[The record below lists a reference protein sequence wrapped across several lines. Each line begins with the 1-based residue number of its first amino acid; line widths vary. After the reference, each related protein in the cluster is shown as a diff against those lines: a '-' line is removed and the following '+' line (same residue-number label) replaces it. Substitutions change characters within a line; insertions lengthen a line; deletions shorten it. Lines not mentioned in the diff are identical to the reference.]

1 MSLWR
6 IIHKIITKRHKIACV
21 NTPTV
26 VQYIQ
31 IMETKIV
38 ESTVPPKKASFLKD
52 TAIFVIIA
60 LAVILPIRFFVVQ
73 PFIVD
78 GSSMDP
84 TFATNQYLIVDELSY
99 HFEQVS
105 RGDVII
111 FKYPNDTSKYFIKR
125 VIGLPGETVQIEGTK
140 VLIKNKANPQGITLT
155 ENYVAPANL
164 TSDHTLIT
172 LSDKQYFVMGDNR
185 GASFDSRAWG
195 PVDKKYIIGRPLM
208 RLFPLDKIS
217 FLPGESL
224 VKNR

>member
-1 MSLWR
+1 
-6 IIHKIITKRHKIACV
+6 
-21 NTPTV
+21 
-26 VQYIQ
+26 
-31 IMETKIV
+31 METKIAEQV
-38 ESTVPPKKASFLKD
+38 VSPKKTSFLKD
-52 TAIFVIIA
+52 TAIFAVIA
-60 LAVILPIRFFVVQ
+60 LAIILPIRFFIAQ

-78 GSSMDP
+78 GASMDP

-99 HFEQVS
+99 RFEPVS

-111 FKYPNDTSKYFIKR
+111 FKYPKDTSKYFIKR

-140 VLIKNKANPQGITLT
+140 VLIKNKTNPQGFTLT
-155 ENYVAPANL
+155 EDYIAPANF
-164 TSDHTLIT
+164 TSDHTLVT
-172 LSDKQYFVMGDNR
+172 LTDSQYFVMGDNR

-195 PVDKKYIIGRPLM
+195 PVDKKYIIGRPLL

>member
-1 MSLWR
+1 
-6 IIHKIITKRHKIACV
+6 
-21 NTPTV
+21 
-26 VQYIQ
+26 
-31 IMETKIV
+31 METKIV
-38 ESTVPPKKASFLKD
+38 ETPVPPKKSNFFKD
-52 TAIFVIIA
+52 TAIFAVIA
-60 LAVILPIRFFVVQ
+60 LAIILPIRFFVAQ

-99 HFEQVS
+99 RFEPVS

-140 VLIKNKANPQGITLT
+140 VLIKNKVNPQGFTLT
-155 ENYVAPANL
+155 EDYIAPANF
-164 TSDHTLIT
+164 TSDHILTTLT
-172 LSDKQYFVMGDNR
+172 DNQYFVMGDNR

-195 PVDKKYIIGRPLM
+195 PVDKKYIIGRPLI

-217 FLPGESL
+217 LFPGESL

>member
-1 MSLWR
+1 
-6 IIHKIITKRHKIACV
+6 
-21 NTPTV
+21 
-26 VQYIQ
+26 
-31 IMETKIV
+31 METKIV
-38 ESTVPPKKASFLKD
+38 ESPVPPKKTSFLRD
-52 TAIFVIIA
+52 TAIFAIIA
-60 LAVILPIRFFVVQ
+60 LAVILPIRFFVAQ

-99 HFEQVS
+99 RFEQIS

-111 FKYPNDTSKYFIKR
+111 FKYPNDPSKYFIKR

-140 VLIKNKANPQGITLT
+140 VLIKNTDEPQGFVLT
-155 ENYVAPANL
+155 EDYIAPANF
-164 TSDHTLIT
+164 TSDHTLMT
-172 LSDKQYFVMGDNR
+172 LSDSQYFVMGDNR

-195 PVDKKYIIGRPLM
+195 PLDKKYVIGRPLV
-208 RLFPLDKIS
+208 RLFPLDKIA

>member
-1 MSLWR
+1 
-6 IIHKIITKRHKIACV
+6 
-21 NTPTV
+21 
-26 VQYIQ
+26 
-31 IMETKIV
+31 METKIV
-38 ESTVPPKKASFLKD
+38 ESTVPPKKTNFLKD
-52 TAIFVIIA
+52 TAIIAIVA
-60 LAVILPIRFFVVQ
+60 LAVVLPIRFFVAQ

-99 HFEQVS
+99 RFEPVS

-125 VIGLPGETVQIEGTK
+125 VIGLPGETVQIEGPK
-140 VLIKNKANPQGITLT
+140 VMIKNKTNPDGFILT
-155 ENYVAPANL
+155 ENYIAPASIN
-164 TSDHTLIT
+164 TDHTLIT
-172 LSDKQYFVMGDNR
+172 LSGKQYFVMGDNR

-195 PVDKKYIIGRPLM
+195 PVDESYIIGRPLL

-217 FLPGESL
+217 LLPGESL

>member
-1 MSLWR
+1 M
-6 IIHKIITKRHKIACV
+6 TE
-21 NTPTV
+21 
-26 VQYIQ
+26 

-38 ESTVPPKKASFLKD
+38 ESSVPPKKSSFLKD
-52 TAIFVIIA
+52 IAIFAVVA
-60 LAVILPIRFFVVQ
+60 LAVILPIRFFVAQ

-99 HFEQVS
+99 RFEPVA

-125 VIGLPGETVQIEGTK
+125 VIGLPSETVQIEGTK
-140 VLIKNKANPQGITLT
+140 VTIKNKVNPQGFILT
-155 ENYVAPANL
+155 EDYVAPANF
-164 TSDHTLIT
+164 TSDNTLVT
-172 LSDKQYFVMGDNR
+172 LTDSQYFVMGDNR

-195 PVDKKYIIGRPLM
+195 PVDKKLIIGRPLV
-208 RLFPLDKIS
+208 RLLPFNQIS
-217 FLPGESL
+217 WLPGESL

>member
-1 MSLWR
+1 
-6 IIHKIITKRHKIACV
+6 
-21 NTPTV
+21 
-26 VQYIQ
+26 
-31 IMETKIV
+31 METKIV
-38 ESTVPPKKASFLKD
+38 ESTVPPKKSSFFKD
-52 TAIFVIIA
+52 TAIFAIIA
-60 LAVILPIRFFVVQ
+60 IAVILPIRFFVAQ

-99 HFEQVS
+99 RFEPVS

-125 VIGLPGETVQIEGTK
+125 VIGLPGETIQIEGTK
-140 VLIKNKANPQGITLT
+140 VLIKNKTNPQGFTLT
-155 ENYVAPANL
+155 EDYIAPANFV
-164 TSDHTLIT
+164 SDHILTT
-172 LSDKQYFVMGDNR
+172 LSNSQYFVMGDNR

-195 PVDKKYIIGRPLM
+195 PVDKKYIIGRPLI

-217 FLPGESL
+217 LFPGESL